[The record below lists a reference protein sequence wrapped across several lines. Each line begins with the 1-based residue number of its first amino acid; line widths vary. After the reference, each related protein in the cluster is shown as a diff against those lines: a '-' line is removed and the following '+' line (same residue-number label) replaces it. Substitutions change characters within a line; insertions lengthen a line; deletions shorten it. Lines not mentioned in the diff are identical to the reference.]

1 MTDTLNIRLNRKG
14 GSLTL
19 TAGSEVHQTQMQAD
33 IKALGQEWF
42 KHIDMGV
49 NAEVTEGEGVE
60 FILQSTLDYI
70 DALEGVLERLQGAR
84 DTSDELRQEIEK
96 LLR

>member
-1 MTDTLNIRLNRKG
+1 MNDTLNIRLNRKG

-19 TAGSEVHQTQMQAD
+19 TAGSEVHQAQMQAD

-49 NAEVTEGEGVE
+49 NADVTEGEGVE

-70 DALEGVLERLQGAR
+70 EALEGVLEGLQA
-84 DTSDELRQEIEK
+84 DPETPDELLEEIEK
-96 LLR
+96 VLR